1 MHPGV
6 VANRP
11 SLLEKFHQ
19 SGVDAVGLALHSDL
33 VVPTA
38 PNFKMSS
45 ARISWRTWTSTAK
58 LTLEKTL
65 SLKLSLPPKI
75 KSPFEFPPA
84 SGGACRCPGLGFG
97 SGKLS
102 AAEELRFRRFLS
114 YLWGFDEDV
123 ERRRVVALFGS
134 RVEIG
139 FQSQISTG
147 ALYSSGGGKTV
158 LFLVLDGS
166 LSLDLRIGRLGLVVR
181 GSRRR
186 RQESGSPLLSRCV
199 YRWILLPRWRVAVV
213 NAASVAVCNTSSHQI
228 SSWRF
233 LAASVSVRRFS
244 RSTSEAAVLMSLTT
258 VFWSLVFAHIPAS
271 LGSLELLVVMCVTIV
286 CSVLGRCRCCLFVC
300 AGAFKA
306 LGKLFSGESSSL
318 RADHRGG
325 QNYRAPTLSLTWLFL
340 LRQAGSVDIAEPLDG
355 GIGFLCLP
363 LFS

>member
-1 MHPGV
+1 M
-6 VANRP
+6 A
-11 SLLEKFHQ
+11 LLEKFHQ

-33 VVPTA
+33 VFGVRDGS
-38 PNFKMSS
+38 FRVLEWIHSRLWSK
-45 ARISWRTWTSTAK
+45 STAK

-65 SLKLSLPPKI
+65 SLKLSLSPKI

-123 ERRRVVALFGS
+123 ERRR
-134 RVEIG
+134 
-139 FQSQISTG
+139 ISTG
-147 ALYSSGGGKTV
+147 ALYSSGGGKAV

-199 YRWILLPRWRVAVV
+199 YRWISLPRWRVGGSLCRFSVCLQYLF
-213 NAASVAVCNTSSHQI
+213 ASDLLLVGSYYVDLRRRRSSLRSVPGFSFYCLCCGI
-228 SSWRF
+228 RRF

-258 VFWSLVFAHIPAS
+258 VFRSLVFAHIPAS
-271 LGSLELLVVMCVTIV
+271 MGSLELLVVMCVTIV
-286 CSVLGRCRCCLFVC
+286 CSPRQAVLGRVII
-300 AGAFKA
+300 FKSGSSGRPKLPGSDSQFNMA
-306 LGKLFSGESSSL
+306 LSFAASG
-318 RADHRGG
+318 
-325 QNYRAPTLSLTWLFL
+325 
-340 LRQAGSVDIAEPLDG
+340 
-355 GIGFLCLP
+355 
-363 LFS
+363 